1 MLSSTAR
8 SPVHPG
14 ELLLSLGLIALG
26 SFVIFETGSIA
37 EIQGYAK
44 IGPRLFPYVVG
55 AGLTLCGALL
65 AWHALSGG
73 WRHVPL
79 DQEGHDA
86 PDWPAFAIISAG
98 IILHMVV
105 IGWAGFIIAS
115 TLLFVLIARGFGSRR
130 PVRDAV
136 IAILLSI
143 IVFFVFTLALGLS
156 LPKGPFGGG

>member
-1 MLSSTAR
+1 MTAR
-8 SPVHPG
+8 SPIHPG
-14 ELLLSLGLIALG
+14 ELLISLGLIALG
-26 SFVIFETGSIA
+26 TFVVYETQTIA
-37 EIQGYAK
+37 ETQGYAQ
-44 IGPRLFPYVVG
+44 IGPRLFPYIIG
-55 AGLTLCGALL
+55 SGLTLCGAVL

-86 PDWPAFAIISAG
+86 PDWVSFGIISAG
-98 IILHMVV
+98 VILHMVI

-130 PVRDAV
+130 IVRDAI
-136 IAILLSI
+136 IAILLATV
-143 IVFFVFTLALGLS
+143 VFFIFTLGLGLS